1 MPLLP
6 SMADRGNKGA
16 LPSSG
21 ELPIVRLPL
30 LALALLSAPALAQDA
45 KPAAPAKS
53 HSEVMKQE
61 AEAGWATAPVA
72 EREVTHRDA
81 VTVGGRRLAYT
92 ASAGTLTIRDIEGK
106 PTASM
111 FYTAY
116 TLDGTR
122 PGTKRPVTFFY
133 NGGPGSPS
141 FWLRMGSFAPIRI
154 RTTNPEFIRP
164 APYDVGPNPETL
176 LDKTDMVFLDAIGTG
191 YSRPL
196 GDMKPSDFYGTDEDA
211 DAFAKAI
218 LRYATKFGRWS
229 SPKFL
234 FGESYGTLRSGALA
248 YQLQERGMALNGVVL
263 LSSIMNYGYRQP
275 GLDQVYLNYLP
286 SYAATA
292 WYHNRLPDRPADVA
306 TAVAQAR
313 AFANGPYMVALA
325 KGQSI
330 SDAER
335 DAVANQMSRL
345 IGLSPD
351 YIKRANLRIDLPRFQ
366 KELLRAQARTVGRFD
381 SRYTGIDTDAAGERP
396 ETDASSDA
404 ISGAYIASFTD
415 YLTGTLK
422 YETELPYRLSAR
434 EAAGWTWN
442 WKHDAP
448 GRAGGGGQNNPNTA
462 IDLAAAMRANPYL
475 KVLSMN
481 GYYDMATPFFG
492 TENDLG
498 HMMLERPQQA
508 NLAFT
513 YYPAGH
519 MTYLNP
525 DALRQM
531 KADLSRW
538 YDEAVSDARSPTPP
552 VPPSSAAAA
561 GPAAAGPN

>member
-1 MPLLP
+1 
-6 SMADRGNKGA
+6 
-16 LPSSG
+16 
-21 ELPIVRLPL
+21 VRLSF
-30 LALALLSAPALAQDA
+30 LAIALLSTATPALAQDA

-53 HSEVMKQE
+53 HAEMVKQE

-72 EREVTHRDA
+72 EQEVTHRDA
-81 VTVGGRRLAYT
+81 VTVGGRRLSYT
-92 ASAGTLTIRDIEGK
+92 ESAGTLTIRDIEGK

-116 TLDGTR
+116 TLDGTK

-164 APYDVGPNPETL
+164 APYDVGPNPDTL

-306 TAVAQAR
+306 TVVAQAR

-335 DAVANQMSRL
+335 DSIANQMSRL

-366 KELLRAQARTVGRFD
+366 KELLRGQARTIGRFD

-422 YETELPYRLSAR
+422 YQTELPYRLSAR
-434 EAAGWTWN
+434 DAAGWTWN

-448 GRAGGGGQNNPNTA
+448 GRGGGGGQNNPNTA

-531 KADLSRW
+531 KVDLSRW
-538 YDEAVSDARSPTPP
+538 YDDAISDARSPTPP
-552 VPPSSAAAA
+552 VPPTNAAAA